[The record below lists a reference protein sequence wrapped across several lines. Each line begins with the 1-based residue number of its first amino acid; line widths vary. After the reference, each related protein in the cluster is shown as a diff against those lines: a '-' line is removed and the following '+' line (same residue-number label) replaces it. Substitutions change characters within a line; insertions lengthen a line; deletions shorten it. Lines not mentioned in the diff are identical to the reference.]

1 MTEEKSGMNGAVLIT
16 GGTGKI
22 GSKLVEHFHAQ
33 GRTVVFTSRS
43 AENIAKTVAGRGGM
57 IGIKVDFRDER
68 AVETIVSALAEKG
81 VEVSALVNNARD
93 LAALGVADDGT
104 VPADNWIAEYRIDV
118 VLPYQL
124 TLALAKKGTLR
135 KVVNVSSMY
144 GMNSFNP
151 HLYEGPF
158 RPPLQ
163 YACAK
168 AALIH
173 LTKCLAV
180 QFAPQKIAVNCV
192 TYGGVEGR
200 VDDGF
205 KKRYA
210 ALCPM
215 ERMMTDDETVGSVD
229 FLLSEKAAYITG
241 QNIVVDG
248 GWGIW

>member
-1 MTEEKSGMNGAVLIT
+1 MNDAILIT

-43 AENIAKTVAGRGGM
+43 DENIAKTIAGRERLH
-57 IGIKVDFRDER
+57 GIKVDFTRE
-68 AVETIVSALAEKG
+68 SAAEEVVAALDRLG
-81 VEVSALVNNARD
+81 LDVSALVNNARD
-93 LAALGVADDGT
+93 LAALGVEDDGT
-104 VPADNWIAEYRIDV
+104 VPGANWLAEYRIDV

-144 GMNSFNP
+144 GMNAFNP

-200 VDDGF
+200 VDEGF

-210 ALCPM
+210 TLCPM
-215 ERMMTDDETVGSVD
+215 ERMMKDDETVGSVD
-229 FLLSEKAAYITG
+229 FLLSERAAYITG
-241 QNIVVDG
+241 QNIAVDG
-248 GWGIW
+248 GWSIW

>member
-1 MTEEKSGMNGAVLIT
+1 MSLSVMKENAILIT
-16 GGTGKI
+16 GGSGKI
-22 GSKLVEHFHAQ
+22 GSKLVDHFLSI

-43 AENIAKTVAGRGGM
+43 EEKIRHIVAGRENLY
-57 IGIKVDFRDER
+57 GIAVDFRDKD
-68 AVETIVSALAEKG
+68 AVAVIEKG
-81 VEVSALVNNARD
+81 LADQGLKVSVVVNNARD
-93 LAALGVADDGT
+93 LDALKVGEDGT
-104 VPADNWIAEYRIDV
+104 VAAEDFLAEYNIDV
-118 VLPYQL
+118 VIPYE
-124 TLALAKKGTLR
+124 LAMRLSKTQPLR
-135 KVVNVSSMY
+135 KIVNVSSMY

-180 QFAPQKIAVNCV
+180 QFAPQRIAVNCV

-200 VDDGF
+200 VDEGF

-215 ERMMTDDETVGSVD
+215 ERMMKDDETVGSVD
-229 FLLSEKAAYITG
+229 FLLSDKATYITG

-248 GWGIW
+248 GWSAW

>member
-1 MTEEKSGMNGAVLIT
+1 MKDAVVIT

-22 GSKLVEHFHAQ
+22 GSRLVEHFHSQ
-33 GRTVVFTSRS
+33 GRAVVFTSRS
-43 AENIAKTVAGRGGM
+43 DENIAKIVPGREGLV
-57 IGIKVDFRDER
+57 GIKVDFRDDA
-68 AVETIVSALAEKG
+68 AVDVIVAALNSQDI
-81 VEVSALVNNARD
+81 EVSALVNNARD
-93 LAALGVADDGT
+93 LDALGVDEDGT
-104 VPADNWIAEYRIDV
+104 VPGTNWLAEYRIDV

-124 TLALAKKGTLR
+124 SIALARRGGLK
-135 KVVNVSSMY
+135 KVVNVSSIY

-180 QFAPQKIAVNCV
+180 QFAPQEIAVNCV

-205 KKRYA
+205 RKRYA

-215 ERMMTDDETVGSVD
+215 GRMMKDDETVGSVD
-229 FLLSEKAAYITG
+229 FLLSDKTAYITG

-248 GWGIW
+248 GWSAW

>member
-1 MTEEKSGMNGAVLIT
+1 MMNAILIT

-22 GSKLVEHFHAQ
+22 GSKLVEHFHSL

-43 AENIAKTVAGRGGM
+43 DENIAKTVAGREG
-57 IGIKVDFRDER
+57 IFGIKVDFRDER
-68 AVETIVSALAEKG
+68 AVETIVSALDENG

-93 LAALGVADDGT
+93 LAALGVEEDGS
-104 VPADNWIAEYRIDV
+104 VPADNWLAEYRIDV

-124 TLALAKKGTLR
+124 TLALAKRGGLK

-200 VDDGF
+200 VDESF

-215 ERMMTDDETVGSVD
+215 GRMMTDDETVGSVD
-229 FLLSEKAAYITG
+229 FLLSDKAAYITG

>member
-1 MTEEKSGMNGAVLIT
+1 MNEAVLIT

-22 GSKLVEHFHAQ
+22 GSRLVEQFHSL

-43 AENIAKTVAGRGGM
+43 DENIAKTVAGRGNLH
-57 IGIKVDFRDER
+57 GIKVDFRD
-68 AVETIVSALAEKG
+68 AQAADTVVAALDGLGIGDVS
-81 VEVSALVNNARD
+81 LVNNARD
-93 LAALGVADDGT
+93 LAALGVDEDGT
-104 VPADNWIAEYRIDV
+104 VPADNWLAEYRIDV

-124 TLALAKKGTLR
+124 AVALAKRGGLK
-135 KVVNVSSMY
+135 KVVNISSMY
-144 GMNSFNP
+144 GMSSFNP
-151 HLYEGPF
+151 HLYDGPF

-200 VDDGF
+200 VDEAF

-210 ALCPM
+210 TLCPM
-215 ERMMTDDETVGSVD
+215 ERMMSDDETVGSVD

>member
-1 MTEEKSGMNGAVLIT
+1 MNDAILIT

-22 GSKLVEHFHAQ
+22 GSRLVEHFHSL

-43 AENIAKTVAGRGGM
+43 DENIEKTVGGRENLHGV
-57 IGIKVDFRDER
+57 KVDFRSEK
-68 AVETIVSALAEKG
+68 AAEEVVSGLDRLG
-81 VEVSALVNNARD
+81 LGVSALVNNARD
-93 LAALGVADDGT
+93 LSALGVDEDGT
-104 VPADNWIAEYRIDV
+104 VPDANWLAEYRIDV

-210 ALCPM
+210 TLCPM
-215 ERMMTDDETVGSVD
+215 ERMMKDDETVGSVD

-248 GWGIW
+248 GWSIW

>member
-1 MTEEKSGMNGAVLIT
+1 MKDAVLIT

-22 GSKLVEHFHAQ
+22 GSRLVAHFHSQ

-43 AENIAKTVAGRGGM
+43 DENIAKVVSGREGLV
-57 IGIKVDFRDER
+57 GIKVDFRDEA
-68 AVETIVSALAEKG
+68 AVDVIIAALNRLD

-93 LAALGVADDGT
+93 LDALGVDEDGT
-104 VPADNWIAEYRIDV
+104 VPGANWLAEYRIDV
-118 VLPYQL
+118 VMPYQL
-124 TLALAKKGTLR
+124 STALAKRGGLK

-180 QFAPQKIAVNCV
+180 QFAPQTIAVNCV

-210 ALCPM
+210 ELCPM
-215 ERMMTDDETVGSVD
+215 GRMMKDDETVGSVD
-229 FLLSEKAAYITG
+229 FLLSDKAVYITG

-248 GWGIW
+248 GWSIW

>member
-1 MTEEKSGMNGAVLIT
+1 MSGGAVLIT

-22 GSKLVEHFHAQ
+22 GSKLVEHFHAL

-43 AENIAKTVAGRGGM
+43 DENIARTIAGRERLL
-57 IGIKVDFRDER
+57 GIKVDFRDKG
-68 AVETIVSALAEKG
+68 AVDTIVGALRESG
-81 VEVSALVNNARD
+81 TSVSALVNNARD
-93 LAALGVADDGT
+93 LAALGLDEDGT
-104 VPADNWIAEYRIDV
+104 VPDENWMAEYRIDV
-118 VLPYQL
+118 VLPYRL
-124 TLALAKKGTLR
+124 SIALAGEGGLSKI
-135 KVVNVSSMY
+135 VNISSMY
-144 GMNSFNP
+144 GMNAFNP

-158 RPPLQ
+158 RPALQ

-180 QFAPQKIAVNCV
+180 QFAPRKIAVNCV

-200 VDDGF
+200 VDEGF

-210 ALCPM
+210 TLCPAG
-215 ERMMTDDETVGSVD
+215 RMMTDDETVGAVD
-229 FLLSEKAAYITG
+229 FLLSDKSSYITG

>member
-1 MTEEKSGMNGAVLIT
+1 MKDAILVT

-22 GSKLVEHFHAQ
+22 GSRLVEHFHSL

-43 AENIAKTVAGRGGM
+43 DENIAKMIAGRERLH
-57 IGIKVDFRDER
+57 GIKVDFTHE
-68 AVETIVSALAEKG
+68 SAAEEVVAALDRLG
-81 VEVSALVNNARD
+81 LGVSALVNNARD
-93 LAALGVADDGT
+93 LAALGVDDDGT
-104 VPADNWIAEYRIDV
+104 VPGANWLAEYRIDV

-144 GMNSFNP
+144 GMNAFNP

-205 KKRYA
+205 KARYA
-210 ALCPM
+210 SLCPM
-215 ERMMTDDETVGSVD
+215 ERMMKDGETVGSVD

>member
-1 MTEEKSGMNGAVLIT
+1 MKDAVLIT

-22 GSKLVEHFHAQ
+22 GSRLVEHFHSQ
-33 GRTVVFTSRS
+33 GRAVVFTSRS
-43 AENIAKTVAGRGGM
+43 DENIAKIVSGREGLV
-57 IGIKVDFRDER
+57 GIKVDFRDDA
-68 AVETIVSALAEKG
+68 AVDVIVAALG
-81 VEVSALVNNARD
+81 SQDIEVSALVNNARD
-93 LAALGVADDGT
+93 LDALGVDEDGT
-104 VPADNWIAEYRIDV
+104 VPGANWLAEYRIDV

-124 TLALAKKGTLR
+124 SIALAKRGGLR

-180 QFAPQKIAVNCV
+180 QFAPQEIAVNCV

-205 KKRYA
+205 RKRYA

-215 ERMMTDDETVGSVD
+215 GRMMKDDETVGSVD
-229 FLLSEKAAYITG
+229 FLLSDKTAYITG

-248 GWGIW
+248 GWSAW

>member
-1 MTEEKSGMNGAVLIT
+1 MNDAILIT

-22 GSKLVEHFHAQ
+22 GSRLVEHFHSQ

-43 AENIAKTVAGRGGM
+43 DENIAKIVSGREGLFGV
-57 IGIKVDFRDER
+57 KVDFRDEA
-68 AVETIVSALAEKG
+68 AVDVIIVALNRLG
-81 VEVSALVNNARD
+81 IEVSALVNNARD
-93 LAALGVADDGT
+93 LDALGVNEDGT
-104 VPADNWIAEYRIDV
+104 VPGANWIAEYRIDV
-118 VLPYQL
+118 VMPYQL
-124 TLALAKKGTLR
+124 SIALAKRGGLR

-205 KKRYA
+205 RKRYA
-210 ALCPM
+210 ALCPTG
-215 ERMMTDDETVGSVD
+215 RMMKDDETVGSVD
-229 FLLSEKAAYITG
+229 FLLSDKAAYITG

-248 GWGIW
+248 GWSVW

>member
-1 MTEEKSGMNGAVLIT
+1 MKEAVLIT

-22 GSKLVEHFHAQ
+22 GSRLVEHFHAQ

-43 AENIAKTVAGRGGM
+43 DENIAKTVAGREG
-57 IGIKVDFRDER
+57 IFGIKGDFRDGQ
-68 AVETIVSALAEKG
+68 AVETICSAFDRLG
-81 VEVSALVNNARD
+81 VGVAALVNNARD
-93 LAALGVADDGT
+93 LAALGVGEDGT

-124 TLALAKKGTLR
+124 TLALAKRGGLR

-180 QFAPQKIAVNCV
+180 QFAPEKIAVNCV

-200 VDDGF
+200 VDEGF

-210 ALCPM
+210 TLCPM
-215 ERMMTDDETVGSVD
+215 ERMMKDDETVGSVD
-229 FLLSEKAAYITG
+229 FLLSDKAAYITG

-248 GWGIW
+248 GWSIW

>member
-1 MTEEKSGMNGAVLIT
+1 MKTHAILIT

-22 GSKLVEHFHAQ
+22 GSKLVEHFHSLGSA
-33 GRTVVFTSRS
+33 VVFTSISNEEIER
-43 AENIAKTVAGRGGM
+43 TVAGRERLH
-57 IGIKVDFRDER
+57 GINVNFRDEH
-68 AVETIVSALAEKG
+68 AIDIIASALDKLKIG
-81 VEVSALVNNARD
+81 VVSLVNNARD
-93 LAALGVADDGT
+93 LTALGVNDDGSI
-104 VPADNWIAEYRIDV
+104 PEPNWLAEYKIDV
-118 VLPYQL
+118 VVPYCL
-124 TLALAKKGTLR
+124 TNIIAGKGCLR
-135 KVVNVSSMY
+135 KVVNISSMY
-144 GMNSFNP
+144 GINAFNP
-151 HLYEGPF
+151 HLYGEGQF

-180 QFAPQKIAVNCV
+180 QFAPQGIAVNCV

-200 VDDGF
+200 VDDEF

-210 ALCPM
+210 VLCPM
-215 ERMMTDDETVGSVD
+215 GRMMSSEETVGAVD
-229 FLLSEKAAYITG
+229 FLISDKSAYMTG

>member
-1 MTEEKSGMNGAVLIT
+1 MNDAILIT

-43 AENIAKTVAGRGGM
+43 DENIAKTIAGRERLH
-57 IGIKVDFRDER
+57 GIKVDFTRESAAEEVVAALDR
-68 AVETIVSALAEKG
+68 LGLDVSALG
-81 VEVSALVNNARD
+81 VE
-93 LAALGVADDGT
+93 DDGT
-104 VPADNWIAEYRIDV
+104 VPGANWLAEYRIDV

-144 GMNSFNP
+144 GMNAFNP

-200 VDDGF
+200 VDEGF

-210 ALCPM
+210 TLCPM
-215 ERMMTDDETVGSVD
+215 ERMMKDDETVGSVD
-229 FLLSEKAAYITG
+229 FLLSERAAYITG
-241 QNIVVDG
+241 QNIAVDG
-248 GWGIW
+248 GWSIW

>member
-1 MTEEKSGMNGAVLIT
+1 MNDAVLIT

-22 GSKLVEHFHAQ
+22 GSRLVEHFHSQ

-43 AENIAKTVAGRGGM
+43 DENIAKIVSGREGLFGV
-57 IGIKVDFRDER
+57 KVDFRDEA
-68 AVETIVSALAEKG
+68 AVDVIIVALNRLG
-81 VEVSALVNNARD
+81 IEVSALVNNARD
-93 LAALGVADDGT
+93 LDALGVNEDGT
-104 VPADNWIAEYRIDV
+104 VPGANWIAEYRIDV
-118 VLPYQL
+118 VMPYQL
-124 TLALAKKGTLR
+124 SIALAKRGGLR

-180 QFAPQKIAVNCV
+180 QFVPQKIAVNCV

-205 KKRYA
+205 RKRYA
-210 ALCPM
+210 ALCPTG
-215 ERMMTDDETVGSVD
+215 RMMKDDETVGSVD
-229 FLLSEKAAYITG
+229 FLLSDKAAYITG

-248 GWGIW
+248 GWSVW

>member
-1 MTEEKSGMNGAVLIT
+1 MKDAVLIT

-22 GSKLVEHFHAQ
+22 GSRLVEHFHSQ
-33 GRTVVFTSRS
+33 GRVVAFTSRS
-43 AENIAKTVAGRGGM
+43 DENIAKLVSGREGLV
-57 IGIKVDFRDER
+57 GIKVDFRDDA
-68 AVETIVSALAEKG
+68 AVDAIVAALNSQG
-81 VEVSALVNNARD
+81 IEVSALVNNARD
-93 LAALGVADDGT
+93 LAALGVDEDGT
-104 VPADNWIAEYRIDV
+104 VPAANWLAEYRIDV

-124 TLALAKKGTLR
+124 ALALARRGGLKN
-135 KVVNVSSMY
+135 VVNVSSMY

-180 QFAPQKIAVNCV
+180 QFAPQNIAVNCV

-215 ERMMTDDETVGSVD
+215 ERMMKDDETVGSVD
-229 FLLSEKAAYITG
+229 FLLSDKATYITG

-248 GWGIW
+248 GWSAW

>member
-1 MTEEKSGMNGAVLIT
+1 MSGGAVLIT

-22 GSKLVEHFHAQ
+22 GSKLVEHFHTL

-43 AENIAKTVAGRGGM
+43 DENIARTIAGRERLL
-57 IGIKVDFRDER
+57 GIRVDFRDKS
-68 AVETIVSALAEKG
+68 AVDTIVSALRESG
-81 VEVSALVNNARD
+81 TSVSALVNNARD
-93 LAALGVADDGT
+93 LAALGLDEDGT
-104 VPADNWIAEYRIDV
+104 VPDDNWMAEYRIDV
-118 VLPYQL
+118 VLPYRL
-124 TLALAKKGTLR
+124 SIALAGEGGLSKI
-135 KVVNVSSMY
+135 VNVSSMY
-144 GMNSFNP
+144 GMNAFNP

-158 RPPLQ
+158 RPALQ

-180 QFAPQKIAVNCV
+180 QFAPRKIAVNCV

-200 VDDGF
+200 VDEGF

-210 ALCPM
+210 TLCPAG
-215 ERMMTDDETVGSVD
+215 RMMTDDETVGAVD
-229 FLLSEKAAYITG
+229 FLLSDKSSYITG

-248 GWGIW
+248 GFSVW

>member
-1 MTEEKSGMNGAVLIT
+1 MKEAVLIT

-22 GSKLVEHFHAQ
+22 GSRLVEHFHAQ

-43 AENIAKTVAGRGGM
+43 DENIAKTVAGREGLF
-57 IGIKVDFRDER
+57 GIKVDFRDGQ
-68 AVETIVSALAEKG
+68 AVETICAALDGLDLG
-81 VEVSALVNNARD
+81 VAALVNNARD
-93 LAALGVADDGT
+93 LAALGVAEDGS
-104 VPADNWIAEYRIDV
+104 VPADNWLAEYRIDV

-124 TLALAKKGTLR
+124 TLALAKRGGLR

-180 QFAPQKIAVNCV
+180 QFAPEKIAVNCV

-200 VDDGF
+200 VDEGF

-210 ALCPM
+210 TLCPM
-215 ERMMTDDETVGSVD
+215 ERMMKDDETVGSVD
-229 FLLSEKAAYITG
+229 FLLSDKAAYITG

>member
-1 MTEEKSGMNGAVLIT
+1 MNGAILIT

-22 GSKLVEHFHAQ
+22 GAKLVDHFH
-33 GRTVVFTSRS
+33 GLGHVVVFTSRS
-43 AENIAKTVAGRGGM
+43 DENIVKTIAGRER
-57 IGIKVDFRDER
+57 IHGIKTDFRSES
-68 AVETIVSALAEKG
+68 AVEDVVRG
-81 VEVSALVNNARD
+81 VERLGLSVAAVVNNARD
-93 LAALGVADDGT
+93 LSALGVDDDGS
-104 VPADNWIAEYRIDV
+104 VPSGNWLAEYRVDV

-124 TLALAKKGTLR
+124 AFAFAKAGKLK

-151 HLYEGPF
+151 HLYDGPF

-180 QFAPQKIAVNCV
+180 QFADQGIAVNCV

-200 VDDGF
+200 VDDAF
-205 KKRYA
+205 KQRYA
-210 ALCPM
+210 RLCPM
-215 ERMMTDDETVGSVD
+215 KRMMTEDETVGAVD
-229 FLLSEKAAYITG
+229 FLLSEGSAYITG

>member
-1 MTEEKSGMNGAVLIT
+1 MKDAVLIT

-22 GSKLVEHFHAQ
+22 GSRLVEHFHSQ
-33 GRTVVFTSRS
+33 GRVVVFTSRS
-43 AENIAKTVAGRGGM
+43 DENIAKIVSGREGLV
-57 IGIKVDFRDER
+57 GIKADFRDDA
-68 AVETIVSALAEKG
+68 AVDVIIAALG
-81 VEVSALVNNARD
+81 SQDIEVSALVNNARD
-93 LAALGVADDGT
+93 LDALGVDEDGT
-104 VPADNWIAEYRIDV
+104 VPGANWLAEYRIDV

-124 TLALAKKGTLR
+124 SIALAKRGGLK

-180 QFAPQKIAVNCV
+180 QFAPQEIAVNCV

-200 VDDGF
+200 VNDGF
-205 KKRYA
+205 RKRYA
-210 ALCPM
+210 ELCPM
-215 ERMMTDDETVGSVD
+215 GRMMKDDETVGSVD
-229 FLLSEKAAYITG
+229 FLLSDKAAYVTG

-248 GWGIW
+248 GWSAW

>member
-1 MTEEKSGMNGAVLIT
+1 MSDAILIT

-43 AENIAKTVAGRGGM
+43 DENIAKTIAGRERLH
-57 IGIKVDFRDER
+57 GIKVDFTRE
-68 AVETIVSALAEKG
+68 SAAEEVVAALDRLG
-81 VEVSALVNNARD
+81 LGVSALVNNARD
-93 LAALGVADDGT
+93 LAALGVEDDGT
-104 VPADNWIAEYRIDV
+104 VPGANWLAEYRIDV

-144 GMNSFNP
+144 GMNAFNP

-180 QFAPQKIAVNCV
+180 QLAPQKIAVNCV

-210 ALCPM
+210 SLCPM
-215 ERMMTDDETVGSVD
+215 ERMMTAGETVGSVA
-229 FLLSEKAAYITG
+229 FLLSENSAYITG
-241 QNIVVDG
+241 ENIVGDG
-248 GWGIW
+248 GWSIW

>member
-1 MTEEKSGMNGAVLIT
+1 MNDAILIT

-22 GSKLVEHFHAQ
+22 GSRLVEHFHSL
-33 GRTVVFTSRS
+33 GRIVVFTSRS
-43 AENIAKTVAGRGGM
+43 DENISKTIAGRERLH
-57 IGIKVDFRDER
+57 GIKVDFTRE
-68 AVETIVSALAEKG
+68 SAAEEVVAALDRLG
-81 VEVSALVNNARD
+81 LDVSALVNNARD
-93 LAALGVADDGT
+93 LAALGVEDDGT
-104 VPADNWIAEYRIDV
+104 VPGVNWLAEYRIDV

-124 TLALAKKGTLR
+124 TRTLVKKGTLR
-135 KVVNVSSMY
+135 KVVNISSMY

-200 VDDGF
+200 VDDNF

-210 ALCPM
+210 TLCPM
-215 ERMMTDDETVGSVD
+215 ERMMKDDETVGSVD
-229 FLLSEKAAYITG
+229 FLLSERAAYITG

-248 GWGIW
+248 GWSIW